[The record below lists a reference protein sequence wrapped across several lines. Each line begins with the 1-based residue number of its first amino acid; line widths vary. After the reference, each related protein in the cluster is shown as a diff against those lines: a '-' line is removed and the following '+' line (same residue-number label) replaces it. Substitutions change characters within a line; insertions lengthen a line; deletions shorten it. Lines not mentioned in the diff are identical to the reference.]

1 MNQKNYWEA
10 NMGGTKIIV
19 LQLKQIIKACLFAL
33 IGILAIILLIF
44 LFVPKTPRE
53 NAGALYVPGTYQ
65 ADIML
70 QDTPVAVKVTVSD
83 KAIQSVTMDN
93 LAETQAVF
101 YPLFPSAMSTVAS
114 EVVARQ
120 STDFTP
126 TGDYP
131 VTAQVLLNA
140 IQQAV
145 DQAKV
150 ETKAAK
156 AE

>member
-1 MNQKNYWEA
+1 
-10 NMGGTKIIV
+10 MGGTKIIV
-19 LQLKQIIKACLFAL
+19 LQLKQIIKALLFGL

-53 NAGALYVPGTYQ
+53 AVGALYVPGTYT
-65 ADIML
+65 ADITL
-70 QDTPVAVKVTVSD
+70 QDTPVAVKVTVD
-83 KAIQSVTMDN
+83 NKTIKSVSMDN
-93 LAETQAVF
+93 LAETQQVF
-101 YPLFPSAMSTVAS
+101 YPLFPTAMQTVAS

-131 VTAQVLLNA
+131 VTAQVLLGA

-150 ETKAAK
+150 TSQDTTPKQQ
-156 AE
+156 

>member
-1 MNQKNYWEA
+1 
-10 NMGGTKIIV
+10 MGGTKIIV
-19 LQLKQIIKACLFAL
+19 LQMKQIIKACLFAL

-44 LFVPKTPRE
+44 LFVPKTPRDSASASGSAA
-53 NAGALYVPGTYQ
+53 AGSQYVPGTYT
-65 ADIML
+65 ASITL
-70 QDTPVAVKVTVSD
+70 SDTPVNVNVTVSS
-83 KAIQSVTMDN
+83 KAITAITMDN
-93 LAETQAVF
+93 LAETQQVF
-101 YPLFPSAMSTVAS
+101 YPLFPTAMQTVAN
-114 EVVARQ
+114 EVVAQQ

-150 ETKAAK
+150 TNQDTTKK
-156 AE
+156 K